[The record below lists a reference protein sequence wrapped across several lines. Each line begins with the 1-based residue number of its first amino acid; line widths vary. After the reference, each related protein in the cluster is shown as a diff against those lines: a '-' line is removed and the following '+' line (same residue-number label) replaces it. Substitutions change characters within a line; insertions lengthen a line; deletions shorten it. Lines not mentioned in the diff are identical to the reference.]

1 MGHGFHGYVSH
12 NQMVQVMPCIAFEAM
27 HGGRN
32 DWTALHWAA
41 AEGRQVLCAKLL
53 REKADPAQVPVSALV
68 AQKPVESFKLYI
80 KIPLIHCRLVS
91 TKNGRSYLAW
101 QVKNYLVYIYW

>member
-1 MGHGFHGYVSH
+1 
-12 NQMVQVMPCIAFEAM
+12 M

-53 REKADPAQVPVSALV
+53 KEKADPTQVDDTGRSALDY
-68 AQKPVESFKLYI
+68 AKEAGHQSTWLLLSQTHQELSQKKVLQ
-80 KIPLIHCRLVS
+80 V
-91 TKNGRSYLAW
+91 LA
-101 QVKNYLVYIYW
+101 

>member
-1 MGHGFHGYVSH
+1 
-12 NQMVQVMPCIAFEAM
+12 M

-53 REKADPAQVPVSALV
+53 REKADPTQVPVFASV
-68 AQKPVESFKLYI
+68 AHQPVETFK
-80 KIPLIHCRLVS
+80 IHQDSIVD
-91 TKNGRSYLAW
+91 
-101 QVKNYLVYIYW
+101 

>member
-1 MGHGFHGYVSH
+1 
-12 NQMVQVMPCIAFEAM
+12 M

-68 AQKPVESFKLYI
+68 ALLPVESFQ
-80 KIPLIHCRLVS
+80 IHQDTIEL
-91 TKNGRSYLAW
+91 L
-101 QVKNYLVYIYW
+101 